1 LTPIWG
7 KNRLLKIR
15 NLQTFYGRI
24 QVLDN
29 VSLSV
34 KSGEIVTLIGANG
47 AGKSTMLNCI
57 SSLIPS
63 REGEI
68 LFQGQRIN
76 GQPPEAIVR
85 LGICQIPEG
94 RQIFQ
99 PLTVLENLELGA
111 YLRFGRRERSSI
123 KQDLNMVF
131 SLFPLLSERS
141 NQISGTLSGGE
152 QQMLAIGRALMSRP
166 KLLLLDEPSMG
177 LAPRLVVDIF
187 HTISRLRHEGLTI
200 LVVEQNARAALKIA
214 DRGYVLETGRI
225 ILQGSAAELLEDH
238 DVKRAYLGRDYREF
252 TEDRS

>member
-1 LTPIWG
+1 M
-7 KNRLLKIR
+7 LKIR

-24 QVLDN
+24 RVLDN

-34 KSGEIVTLIGANG
+34 KPGEIVTLIGANG

-85 LGICQIPEG
+85 LGICQVPEG

-111 YLRFGRRERSSI
+111 YLRHGRRGRSFI
-123 KQDLNMVF
+123 QQDLNMVF
-131 SLFPLLSERS
+131 SLFPILLERS
-141 NQISGTLSGGE
+141 DQVSGTLSGGE

-177 LAPRLVVDIF
+177 LAPRVVVDIF

-252 TEDRS
+252 TEGRL

>member
-1 LTPIWG
+1 
-7 KNRLLKIR
+7 
-15 NLQTFYGRI
+15 
-24 QVLDN
+24 
-29 VSLSV
+29 
-34 KSGEIVTLIGANG
+34 
-47 AGKSTMLNCI
+47 MLNCI

-68 LFQGQRIN
+68 LFQGERIN

-85 LGICQIPEG
+85 LGICQVPEG

-99 PLTVLENLELGA
+99 PLTVLENLQLGA
-111 YLRFGRRERSSI
+111 YLRFGGRERSSI
-123 KQDLNMVF
+123 EGDLSMVF
-131 SLFPLLSERS
+131 SLFPVLYERLD
-141 NQISGTLSGGE
+141 QISGTLSGGE

-177 LAPRLVVDIF
+177 LAPRVVVDIF

-252 TEDRS
+252 TEGRL

>member
-1 LTPIWG
+1 
-7 KNRLLKIR
+7 LLKIR

-24 QVLDN
+24 RVLDN

-34 KSGEIVTLIGANG
+34 KPGEIVTLIGANG

-76 GQPPEAIVR
+76 GQPPEEVVR
-85 LGICQIPEG
+85 LGICQVPEG

-111 YLRFGRRERSSI
+111 YLRYGRRGRSSI
-123 KQDLNMVF
+123 EQDLNMVF
-131 SLFPLLSERS
+131 SLFTILAERS
-141 NQISGTLSGGE
+141 NQVSGTLSGGE
-152 QQMLAIGRALMSRP
+152 QQMLAIARALMSRP

-177 LAPRLVVDIF
+177 LAPRVVVDIF

-225 ILQGSAAELLEDH
+225 ILQGCAAELLEDH
-238 DVKRAYLGRDYREF
+238 DVKRAYLGRDYRDF
-252 TEDRS
+252 TEGRS

>member
-1 LTPIWG
+1 
-7 KNRLLKIR
+7 LLKIR

-24 QVLDN
+24 RVLDN

-34 KSGEIVTLIGANG
+34 KPGEIVTLIGANG

-57 SSLIPS
+57 SSLIQS

-85 LGICQIPEG
+85 LGICQVPEG

-123 KQDLNMVF
+123 QQDLNMVF
-131 SLFPLLSERS
+131 SLFPVLSERS
-141 NQISGTLSGGE
+141 NQVSGTLSGGE

-177 LAPRLVVDIF
+177 LAPRVVVDIF

-225 ILQGSAAELLEDH
+225 ILQGSAAELLEDQ

-252 TEDRS
+252 TEGRL

>member
-1 LTPIWG
+1 M
-7 KNRLLKIR
+7 LKIR

-24 QVLDN
+24 RVLDN

-34 KSGEIVTLIGANG
+34 KPGEIVTLIGANG

-85 LGICQIPEG
+85 LGICQVPEG

-123 KQDLNMVF
+123 QQDLNMVF
-131 SLFPLLSERS
+131 SLFPVLSERS

-177 LAPRLVVDIF
+177 LAPRVVVDIF

-214 DRGYVLETGRI
+214 DRG
-225 ILQGSAAELLEDH
+225 
-238 DVKRAYLGRDYREF
+238 
-252 TEDRS
+252 

>member
-1 LTPIWG
+1 M
-7 KNRLLKIR
+7 LKLR
-15 NLQTFYGRI
+15 NLQAFYGRI
-24 QVLDN
+24 RVLDN

-34 KSGEIVTLIGANG
+34 KPGEIVTLIGANG

-85 LGICQIPEG
+85 LGICQVPEG

-111 YLRFGRRERSSI
+111 YLRFGRRERSPI
-123 KQDLNMVF
+123 KQDLHMIF

-177 LAPRLVVDIF
+177 LAPRVVLDIF

-225 ILQGSAAELLEDH
+225 ILQGSAAELLADH

-252 TEDRS
+252 TEGRS

>member
-1 LTPIWG
+1 M
-7 KNRLLKIR
+7 LKLR
-15 NLQTFYGRI
+15 NLQTFYGRLR
-24 QVLDN
+24 VLDN

-34 KSGEIVTLIGANG
+34 KPGEIVTLIGANG

-57 SSLIPS
+57 SSLIPC

-76 GQPPEAIVR
+76 GQPPEEVVR
-85 LGICQIPEG
+85 LGICQVPEG

-111 YLRFGRRERSSI
+111 YLRYGRGGRSSI
-123 KQDLNMVF
+123 ERDLHMVF
-131 SLFPLLSERS
+131 SLFPILAERS
-141 NQISGTLSGGE
+141 NQVSGTLSGGE
-152 QQMLAIGRALMSRP
+152 QQMLAIARALMSRP

-177 LAPRLVVDIF
+177 LAPRVVADIF

-238 DVKRAYLGRDYREF
+238 DVKRAYLGRDYRDF
-252 TEDRS
+252 TEGRS

>member
-1 LTPIWG
+1 
-7 KNRLLKIR
+7 LLKIR

-24 QVLDN
+24 LVLDN

-34 KSGEIVTLIGANG
+34 KPGEIVTLIGANG

-85 LGICQIPEG
+85 LGICQVPEG

-111 YLRFGRRERSSI
+111 YLRFGRRESSSI
-123 KQDLNMVF
+123 QQDLNMVF
-131 SLFPLLSERS
+131 SLFPVLSERS
-141 NQISGTLSGGE
+141 DQVSGTLSGGE
-152 QQMLAIGRALMSRP
+152 QQMLAIARALMSRP

-177 LAPRLVVDIF
+177 LAPRVVVDIF

-252 TEDRS
+252 TEGRS

>member
-1 LTPIWG
+1 M
-7 KNRLLKIR
+7 LKIR

-34 KSGEIVTLIGANG
+34 KPGEIVTLIGANG

-85 LGICQIPEG
+85 LGICQVPEG

-111 YLRFGRRERSSI
+111 YLRFGRGGRISI
-123 KQDLNMVF
+123 QQDLNMVF
-131 SLFPLLSERS
+131 SLFPVLSERS

-252 TEDRS
+252 TEGRS

>member
-1 LTPIWG
+1 
-7 KNRLLKIR
+7 LLKIR

-24 QVLDN
+24 RVLDN

-34 KSGEIVTLIGANG
+34 KPGEIVTLIGANG

-85 LGICQIPEG
+85 LGICQVPEG

-111 YLRFGRRERSSI
+111 YLRFGRGGRISI
-123 KQDLNMVF
+123 QQDLNMVF
-131 SLFPLLSERS
+131 SLFPVLSERS

-214 DRGYVLETGRI
+214 DRGYVLETGRV

-252 TEDRS
+252 TEGRS